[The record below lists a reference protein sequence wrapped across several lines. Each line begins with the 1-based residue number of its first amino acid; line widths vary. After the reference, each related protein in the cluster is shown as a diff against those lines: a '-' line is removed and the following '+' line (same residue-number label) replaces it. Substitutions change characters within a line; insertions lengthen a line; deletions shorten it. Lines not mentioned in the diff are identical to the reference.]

1 MDVPRHILMIDTS
14 VFAKSNMGRRNYQ
27 RCSDLK
33 VYSQFAILV
42 KIDKFTIL
50 LDLDHTKK
58 ILWFSSS
65 FLYYELLKYRV
76 GFRPT

>member
-1 MDVPRHILMIDTS
+1 
-14 VFAKSNMGRRNYQ
+14 MGRREYQ
-27 RCSDLK
+27 KCSDLK

-50 LDLDHTKK
+50 LDLDHTQK

-65 FLYYELLKYRV
+65 FLYYEWSNKDRV
-76 GFRPT
+76 SIIHDKRHSQLEAW